1 MQVIS
6 GSQDGQIPE
15 HIESKSSTKRQ
26 TANFAKKF
34 EQLGR
39 KSPEGLKPKDFD

>member
-15 HIESKSSTKRQ
+15 QIESKSSAKRQ
-26 TANFAKKF
+26 TANLAKKF

-39 KSPEGLKPKDFD
+39 KLSEGFKT